1 MERLSMSA
9 LGMAILLHSVMGVSY
24 YFLLARCSPA
34 PLLGSWLFVA
44 CVGAVLQ
51 AVHIFPQRS
60 RNCSLVCRLTM
71 ETVVC
76 CLTLDLMLIKLWCRI
91 EALCHCAIV
100 GVLQLFVADER
111 TFAACEYWL
120 LGLTTSVIG
129 CCLLWFTLWA
139 TALPSKLQLGYTN
152 WQRSVKL
159 SVHQSICQLA
169 FGASSDLHSSAPMRF
184 EESQESFAS

>member
-1 MERLSMSA
+1 MDHLSMSA

-51 AVHIFPQRS
+51 AVHVFPQWGG
-60 RNCSLVCRLTM
+60 NCSIPLRLSL
-71 ETVVC
+71 EIVVC
-76 CLTLDLMLIKLWCRI
+76 CLTMDLMLTKLWCRI
-91 EALCHCAIV
+91 EALCHCAII
-100 GVLQLFVADER
+100 GILQQLVTDEH
-111 TFAACEYWL
+111 TFAACEYWM

-139 TALPSKLQLGYTN
+139 TALPDKLQLGLAD
-152 WQRSVKL
+152 WHRSVKRSL
-159 SVHQSICQLA
+159 HQNICQLA
-169 FGASSDLHSSAPMRF
+169 FGSTDLQNSQPRV
-184 EESQESFAS
+184 EESQESFVG